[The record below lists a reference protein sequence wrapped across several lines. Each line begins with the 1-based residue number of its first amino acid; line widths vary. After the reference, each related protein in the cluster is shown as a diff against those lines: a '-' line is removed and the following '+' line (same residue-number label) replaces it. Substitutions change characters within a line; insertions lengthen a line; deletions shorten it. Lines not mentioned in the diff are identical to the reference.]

1 MLPAA
6 FSSACIWVPQVS
18 ILRPGILRSLKSLF
32 VLCALLLP
40 ALLAPAQTK
49 TLRIAAAADL
59 QPVLPAFVTNFEKSS
74 GAKVEVSYASSA
86 TLATQILNGAPYDL
100 FLAANLAFPQK
111 VVAAGLALEPA
122 PIPYAQGSLVLWARR
137 GVLPHSLTMQSLT
150 DPSVHRIAV
159 ANPVHAPYGA
169 AAIAAIQSSGL
180 KTALQSKLVFAE
192 NIAQAAQFGQ
202 SGNADCALISK
213 TLAITPTMR
222 QAGRFVPIPQN
233 AYPPIRQ
240 GAVILRNAPDPSTAQ
255 DFLHY
260 LQSPDGRAL
269 LVTSGLEPPTQ

>member
-1 MLPAA
+1 ML
-6 FSSACIWVPQVS
+6 V
-18 ILRPGILRSLKSLF
+18 
-32 VLCALLLP
+32 
-40 ALLAPAQTK
+40 PAQSK

-59 QPVLPAFVTNFEKSS
+59 QPVLPAFIANFEKSS
-74 GAKVEVSYASSA
+74 GVTVEASYASSA

-111 VVAAGLALEPA
+111 VVDGGLAIEPG
-122 PIPYAQGSLVLWARR
+122 PIPYALGSLVLWARK
-137 GVLPHSLTMQSLT
+137 GVLPHSLAMQALT

-169 AAIAAIQSSGL
+169 AAMAAIHTLGL
-180 KTALQSKLVFAE
+180 TATLQPKLVFAE
-192 NIAQAAQFGQ
+192 NIAQAAQFGE

-213 TLAITPTMR
+213 TIAVTQTMR
-222 QAGRFVPIPQN
+222 QAGRFVPIPES

-240 GAVILRNAPDPSTAQ
+240 GAVILRNAPNQQAAQ

-260 LQSPDGRAL
+260 LQSASGRSL
-269 LVTSGLEPPTQ
+269 LASSGLEPPAQ

>member
-1 MLPAA
+1 M
-6 FSSACIWVPQVS
+6 S
-18 ILRPGILRSLKSLF
+18 I
-32 VLCALLLP
+32 LCALLLP
-40 ALLAPAQTK
+40 ALVASAQTK

-59 QPVLPAFVTNFEKSS
+59 QPVLPALIHNFERSS

-111 VVAAGLALEPA
+111 IVAANLALESA
-122 PIPYAQGSLVLWARR
+122 PVTYAQGSLVLWARH
-137 GVLPHSLTMQSLT
+137 GLFHHGLTMQSLT
-150 DPSVHRIAV
+150 SPTVHRIAV

-169 AAIAAIQSSGL
+169 AAMAAIQSLGL
-180 KTALQSKLVFAE
+180 KARLQPKLVFAE

-213 TLAITPTMR
+213 TLAITKTMQ
-222 QAGRFVPIPQN
+222 QAGRFVAVPVS
-233 AYPPIRQ
+233 AYPPILQ
-240 GAVILRNAPDPSTAQ
+240 GAVVLRNASQKQIAL

-260 LQSPDGRAL
+260 LESPAGRNL
-269 LVTSGLEPPTQ
+269 LATGGLIPPQQ